1 MMRTRYA
8 DKPTTEAST
17 WIDATPEV
25 VWSLV
30 ADIELMPTLSDELC
44 SVEWVEPANG
54 PAVGAAFRGYNQQ
67 EGGQWCTVS
76 YVVDY
81 DPGQVFAWAVGNVDE
96 PGAIWRFTLAPESGG
111 TRLSQWVQM
120 GPGRSGVSMAIASR
134 PDQEAAIVAGRLR
147 NFREGM
153 TRNLAAIKSLAEHR

>member
-1 MMRTRYA
+1 MTRTRYA

-17 WIDATPEV
+17 WIDASPEV

-30 ADIELMPTLSDELC
+30 ADIELMPTLSDELR
-44 SVEWVEPANG
+44 SVEWLEPATG
-54 PAVGAAFRGYNQQ
+54 PAVGAAFRGYNQH
-67 EGGQWCTVS
+67 GDGQWSTVS

-81 DPGQVFAWAVGNVDE
+81 EPGQVFAWAVGNVE
-96 PGAIWRFTLAPESGG
+96 HPGAIWRFTLGPDGGG
-111 TRLSQWVQM
+111 TRLTQWVQM

-134 PDQEAAIVAGRLR
+134 PDQESAIVAGRLR

-153 TRNLAAIKSLAEHR
+153 TRNLAAIKFLAEHR